1 MLRRVE
7 GDSPRESSAA
17 IRGLEPGET
26 QAVVATI
33 PDAEFDTSLLPRDHP
48 QWVKDALS
56 VSSRAR
62 ALVARLKPVV
72 INILTFWD
80 HRVRSAL
87 VGDSRVSIDPSGSY
101 RVDS

>member
-7 GDSPRESSAA
+7 GDAA
-17 IRGLEPGET
+17 RDAAASLRSTEASEARAIVA
-26 QAVVATI
+26 AVEDV
-33 PDAEFDTSLLPRDHP
+33 DLDTSLLPRDHP

-62 ALVARLKPVV
+62 DLLARLKPVV
-72 INILTFWD
+72 IKILTFWD

-101 RVDS
+101 RVE

>member
-7 GDSPRESSAA
+7 GDAPREAA
-17 IRGLEPGET
+17 LRGLEPSET
-26 QAVVATI
+26 QAIVAAI

-56 VSSRAR
+56 VSNRAR
-62 ALVARLKPVV
+62 ELLARLKPVV
-72 INILTFWD
+72 LKILTFWD

-101 RVDS
+101 RIE